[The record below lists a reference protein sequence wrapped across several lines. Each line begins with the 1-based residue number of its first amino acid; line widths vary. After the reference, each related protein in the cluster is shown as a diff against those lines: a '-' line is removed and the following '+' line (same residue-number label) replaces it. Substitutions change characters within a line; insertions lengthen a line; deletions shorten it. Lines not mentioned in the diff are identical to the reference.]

1 MTPLAQPA
9 VDRSLSGRDATA
21 ASRRG
26 MRLGLLLGAIAL
38 LALTACCSLFVGS
51 RGLEPGVVLDAL
63 LRPNGSPEH
72 VVILNLRVP
81 RTVLGILVGAALGVG
96 GALIQAFTRNPLA
109 DPGILGVNA
118 GAGFAIVLG
127 TAVFGVT
134 SVALSLPFAFV
145 GAIVTTFAVY
155 AIARRGGG
163 GATPLRLTLV
173 GIALAA
179 VLNGIS
185 STLALM
191 DPDTFDRL
199 RFWGAGTL
207 ADRPEGTIAAVWP
220 FIFVG
225 LVMALLLARSLNA
238 FALGDE
244 LAHSLGARVN
254 RVRVLTIVAV
264 TLLCG
269 AATAAAGPIAF
280 VGLMV
285 PHAVRWLTGPD
296 QRWILPFSL
305 VLAPVLLL
313 VSDMI
318 GRLVVYPG
326 ELQVG
331 IIVAFL
337 GAPVLIYLV
346 RRTRGSAL

>member
-1 MTPLAQPA
+1 MTSSRIVAAPGVEVAPEG
-9 VDRSLSGRDATA
+9 RGLSGGA
-21 ASRRG
+21 
-26 MRLGLLLGAIAL
+26 RLAL
-38 LALTACCSLFVGS
+38 LTLAVAVLAVTAFCSLFVGS
-51 RGLEPGVVLDAL
+51 RGLEPVVVVEAL
-63 LRPNGSPEH
+63 LHPNGSPEH
-72 VVILNLRVP
+72 VVIQNLRLP
-81 RTVLGILVGAALGVG
+81 RTVLGVLVGAALGVG

-118 GAGFAIVLG
+118 GAGFAVVLG
-127 TAVFGVT
+127 SAVFGIS
-134 SVALSLPFAFV
+134 SVALTLPFAFV
-145 GAIVTTFAVY
+145 GAIVTTLVVY
-155 AIARRGGG
+155 GIARRGGG

-199 RFWGAGTL
+199 RYWGAGSI
-207 ADRPEGTIAAVWP
+207 ADRPEGTIAAVTP
-220 FIFVG
+220 FIVVG
-225 LVMALLLARSLNA
+225 LVMALLLARSLNV

-244 LAHSLGARVN
+244 LAQSLGARVN
-254 RVRVLTIVAV
+254 TVRGLTIVAV

-280 VGLMV
+280 IGLMI

-313 VSDMI
+313 VSDML

-331 IIVAFL
+331 IVAAFL